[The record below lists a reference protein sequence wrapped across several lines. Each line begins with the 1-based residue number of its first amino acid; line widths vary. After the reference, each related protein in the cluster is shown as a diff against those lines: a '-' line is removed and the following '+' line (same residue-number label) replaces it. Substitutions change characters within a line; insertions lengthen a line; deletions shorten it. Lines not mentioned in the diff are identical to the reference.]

1 MKSTKLLLLMW
12 GMLSVQF
19 VSAQKGKIEGYVKD
33 VKGLSL
39 IGATVFIEG
48 TTTGASANLDGF
60 YSIENVEVG
69 SYNLVASY
77 LGFQSQTKYNII
89 VKSAG
94 NQPYNFELEEQTT
107 DVGEVVV
114 TAEKSKVSRPKE
126 TPLSTQKL
134 TAVELETYPGG
145 NNDVVRVAQSLPGV
159 SPSVGGFRNDLIIRG

>member
-1 MKSTKLLLLMW
+1 M
-12 GMLSVQF
+12 
-19 VSAQKGKIEGYVKD
+19 
-33 VKGLSL
+33 
-39 IGATVFIEG
+39 
-48 TTTGASANLDGF
+48 
-60 YSIENVEVG
+60 
-69 SYNLVASY
+69 VASY

-159 SPSVGGFRNDLIIRG
+159 SPSVGGFRNDLIIRGGAPNESVYYLDVVEIPNINHFSTQGAGGGPVGLLNVSFIDNVTLSSSAFGAQYGQSTFRGVAI